1 MKYTNEIL
9 FEMNLVRMD
18 AEKGRKD
25 IGKIWKSRL
34 TVLAHDMTFQGDSSS
49 QEIYRA

>member
-1 MKYTNEIL
+1 MFDIKYTNEIL

-18 AEKGRKD
+18 AQKGRKD

-34 TVLAHDMTFQGDSSS
+34 NRSSPW
-49 QEIYRA
+49 